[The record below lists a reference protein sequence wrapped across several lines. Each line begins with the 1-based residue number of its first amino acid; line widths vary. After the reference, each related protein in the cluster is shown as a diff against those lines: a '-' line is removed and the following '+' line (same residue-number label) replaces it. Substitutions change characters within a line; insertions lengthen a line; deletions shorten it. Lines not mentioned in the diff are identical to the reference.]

1 MNRQKVI
8 AVKVTETEEETIKKK
23 AEEKGLKT
31 ATYLRLKGLEQ
42 YGLDNFKVLQTFI
55 QNSAKW

>member
-23 AEEKGLKT
+23 AEERGLKT
-31 ATYLRLKGLEQ
+31 ATYLRLKGLE
-42 YGLDNFKVLQTFI
+42 
-55 QNSAKW
+55 